1 MSTAGGSRIPPRRR
15 GRGLSPA
22 VVYITLESVTGF
34 AYYMMGTIYTV
45 YLVLEAHLSPLQLVL
60 LGTVLEATVLLFEVP
75 TGILADTFGRRASV
89 IIGVLL
95 MGLGFGALGLTTS
108 FWPIALTQIT
118 WGIGATFMSGAQE
131 AWITDE
137 VGEHP
142 AARLFVRGAQAAQ
155 ASGIV
160 GIALSVVLAT
170 ISLALPLIVSGLVG
184 IGLAICLVVGMSEKG
199 FVASDAERPRVH
211 DSIAGTIKSS
221 VAQVRAKPV
230 LLLIFAVA
238 ALHGASTEGFDRLF
252 QVHFIEN
259 TGLPSLGGLD
269 RVLWFGV
276 IDGGGLLL
284 AIAASEFV
292 KRRVDVTSHSGAAR
306 ALALIYMLLVAGV
319 VAFGLT
325 TSFAFALLTFWLVT
339 MLREINLPIYAAWI
353 NQGLDPRSRATI
365 NSVGSQVDALGQ
377 MSAGPGLGFV
387 AVARSVQ
394 AAIVVSGLLRL
405 PALGLFARALRRGS
419 VGTVSPDEME
429 TVPLQVDKV
438 DVLEV
443 NVPHDRPFHE

>member
-184 IGLAICLVVGMSEKG
+184 IGLAIFLVVGMPEKG

-221 VAQVRAKPV
+221 VVQVRAKPV
-230 LLLIFAVA
+230 LLLIFDGRLRSSLPSPLHREHRTAVSGRARPRSLVRSYRRGRA
-238 ALHGASTEGFDRLF
+238 ALSD
-252 QVHFIEN
+252 
-259 TGLPSLGGLD
+259 S
-269 RVLWFGV
+269 
-276 IDGGGLLL
+276 
-284 AIAASEFV
+284 
-292 KRRVDVTSHSGAAR
+292 
-306 ALALIYMLLVAGV
+306 
-319 VAFGLT
+319 
-325 TSFAFALLTFWLVT
+325 
-339 MLREINLPIYAAWI
+339 
-353 NQGLDPRSRATI
+353 
-365 NSVGSQVDALGQ
+365 SV
-377 MSAGPGLGFV
+377 
-387 AVARSVQ
+387 
-394 AAIVVSGLLRL
+394 
-405 PALGLFARALRRGS
+405 
-419 VGTVSPDEME
+419 
-429 TVPLQVDKV
+429 
-438 DVLEV
+438 
-443 NVPHDRPFHE
+443 